1 MKRHTYRPMSEAPRD
16 GTPIVAVCGGVEMPV
31 YWGADFPGGGAWV
44 YFDEDED
51 DGGYARVRSE
61 PTGWR
66 PMPGM
71 RG

>member
-1 MKRHTYRPMSEAPRD
+1 MKKHTYRPMSEAPRD

-31 YWGADFPGGGAWV
+31 YWEPALPPDGAWF
-44 YFDEDED
+44 YCDED
-51 DGGYARVRSE
+51 DGDGWERVRSE
-61 PTGWR
+61 VTGWR